1 MTRNQLSI
9 FGLAALAFAQ
19 AAALGCSAGSATDR
33 LTGDESSATGGASS
47 GNLYEHPDTT
57 TTTANQTALN
67 QAADVEQ
74 VGSPEV
80 YARLHSCG
88 KLTVHS
94 MARILGSRGVSGGGA
109 AQKLL
114 SEGVTALGA
123 ANYGSRAPESV
134 VASTANL
141 TKQFDILV
149 AAAPEM
155 IANAGAA
162 TGPCPGVKV
171 YDAGSFTKDGLACLM
186 GKPATA
192 DHIFLANQAVKDAV
206 AAGISEDDGK
216 SIAVAALLQAAHTCE

>member
-1 MTRNQLSI
+1 MTRLTLSS
-9 FGLAALAFAQ
+9 LVL
-19 AAALGCSAGSATDR
+19 ALGALTAGCSGGSATDR
-33 LTGDESSATGGASS
+33 LAGDDPNAGGGASTGS
-47 GNLYEHPDTT
+47 LYDHPDTT
-57 TTTANQTALN
+57 NTQS
-67 QAADVEQ
+67 QAAQNKQADMEQ

-88 KLTVHS
+88 KISVHS
-94 MARILGSRGVSGGGA
+94 MGRILGSRGVSSGGA

-114 SEGVTALGA
+114 SEGVTALGV

-155 IANAGAA
+155 IKNAGADS
-162 TGPCPGVKV
+162 GPCPGVKV

>member
-1 MTRNQLSI
+1 MTRNRLSI
-9 FGLAALAFAQ
+9 LLLAGAALGAT
-19 AAALGCSAGSATDR
+19 AALGCSSSSATDR
-33 LTGDESSATGGASS
+33 LTGDESNGGGTSS
-47 GNLYEHPDTT
+47 GSLYEHPDTT
-57 TTTANQTALN
+57 TTQSQAAQN

-80 YARLHSCG
+80 YARLHACG

-94 MARILGSRGVSGGGA
+94 MGRMLGSRGVSPGGA
-109 AQKLL
+109 AGKLL

-155 IANAGAA
+155 IANAGVA

-192 DHIFLANQAVKDAV
+192 DHLFLANQAVKDAV